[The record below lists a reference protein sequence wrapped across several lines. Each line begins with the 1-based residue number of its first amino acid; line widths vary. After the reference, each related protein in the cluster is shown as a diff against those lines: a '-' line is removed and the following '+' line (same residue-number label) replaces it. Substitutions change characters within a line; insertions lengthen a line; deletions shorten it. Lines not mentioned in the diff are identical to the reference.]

1 MIAVLPP
8 RSKFIPPDPRP
19 MTYSDYTVGLVEKG
33 FGITMRQA
41 ELFAGVKA
49 VTPPSWLAD
58 SLGRGMQ
65 LALISEKA
73 RSEFI
78 VGPVLLASRELCQN
92 RFAIYSGHRL
102 DVDPQSGLAGECDF
116 LLAETE
122 PLPELHSPLATIVE
136 AKKNDIESGLGQC
149 AAQMVGARRFNE
161 IEGQP
166 PRPIFGCIT
175 TGEVW
180 FFLKLED
187 QTLWVDRK
195 RYLINEVGSILAA
208 IQAMFDHGPPS

>member
-1 MIAVLPP
+1 
-8 RSKFIPPDPRP
+8 

-49 VTPPSWLAD
+49 VTPPGWLAD

-136 AKKNDIESGLGQC
+136 AKKND
-149 AAQMVGARRFNE
+149 F
-161 IEGQP
+161 
-166 PRPIFGCIT
+166 
-175 TGEVW
+175 
-180 FFLKLED
+180 
-187 QTLWVDRK
+187 
-195 RYLINEVGSILAA
+195 EVGWAQCLAELVA
-208 IQAMFDHGPPS
+208 IQKLNDDEETSVYGIVTDGERWQFGKFQQNLLTRQISGFTIDDLPQLFGALHFVFQSISVSVK